1 MKKILFQILI
11 LVPILSYASDIEQN
25 MSYQIA
31 GITYTEYGIHGN
43 GEKCS
48 VTYDED
54 NSFAST
60 TCLSITNSKGI
71 KILCTQ
77 KKKMCKTE
85 QELLDFVSPSKIDNK
100 SNNNIGVLEHWVNAH
115 NTQDMNELK
124 NLYSTEITYYGKKL
138 LRTKCIKDKK
148 RVFRKY
154 PQFKIR
160 TNNIQ
165 YISITPTITK
175 ITFDKYVKFSPDK
188 KEKMYPSY
196 LLVDLSSSSIL
207 VEGDTVT
214 DTIKNEKTYITKK
227 SDNTI
232 KEQEQACNVGYAKEC
247 SNLGMIYGKGIGV
260 KKNYLKALEF
270 FNKACDGGDTDGCF
284 YLGVFHTSG
293 RGVKIS
299 YFNGAKFYKKACQ
312 EGHAMACSNL
322 AVLYEGG
329 LGVRQSYF
337 NAKKFYG
344 KACDGGNEM
353 GCNAYSTLNRR

>member
-148 RVFRKY
+148 EFFVS
-154 PQFKIR
+154 IR
-160 TNNIQ
+160 NSKFVQ
-165 YISITPTITK
+165 TIFNT
-175 ITFDKYVKFSPDK
+175 
-188 KEKMYPSY
+188 Y
-196 LLVDLSSSSIL
+196 LSHLQLPKLHLINMLSSL
-207 VEGDTVT
+207 P
-214 DTIKNEKTYITKK
+214 IKKK
-227 SDNTI
+227 RCT
-232 KEQEQACNVGYAKEC
+232 QV
-247 SNLGMIYGKGIGV
+247 IYWLTFRPV
-260 KKNYLKALEF
+260 QF
-270 FNKACDGGDTDGCF
+270 
-284 YLGVFHTSG
+284 
-293 RGVKIS
+293 
-299 YFNGAKFYKKACQ
+299 
-312 EGHAMACSNL
+312 
-322 AVLYEGG
+322 
-329 LGVRQSYF
+329 
-337 NAKKFYG
+337 
-344 KACDGGNEM
+344 
-353 GCNAYSTLNRR
+353 